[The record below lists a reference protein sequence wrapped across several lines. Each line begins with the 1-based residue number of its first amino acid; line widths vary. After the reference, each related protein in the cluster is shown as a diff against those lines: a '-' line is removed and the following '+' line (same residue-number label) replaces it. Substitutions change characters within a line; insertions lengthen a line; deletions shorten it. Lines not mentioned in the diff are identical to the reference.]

1 MYLPLRSFKIKILG
15 YGAVFLFKWIQQM
28 LFLKREIS
36 LRMYVFCIVVINIV
50 LKERN
55 ELCQARKDSALSP
68 QLYPKR
74 IIENMFKKRKK
85 STKNH
90 ADSCYYAMLL
100 IKFFSVQVHTWE
112 IKINL
117 DQLCTVGRKMG
128 LTFIPSGGSRI

>member
-1 MYLPLRSFKIKILG
+1 
-15 YGAVFLFKWIQQM
+15 M

-36 LRMYVFCIVVINIV
+36 LTMYVFCIVVINIV

-100 IKFFSVQVHTWE
+100 IKFFSVQVHT
-112 IKINL
+112 
-117 DQLCTVGRKMG
+117 
-128 LTFIPSGGSRI
+128 